1 MQIKKIKLN
10 NIRSYENEEI
20 KFPEGITLLS
30 GNIGSGKSTILLSID
45 FALFGIRRGELDGAS
60 LLRNGADA
68 AYVTLDLII
77 DNKQVSIKR
86 ILKKTSAGITQSAGY
101 LTINDITQELTP
113 VELKQKILELL
124 KYPQEI
130 LTKKSMIYRYTVYT
144 PQEETKA
151 ILLGDKELRLETL
164 RRVFNIDKYKRV
176 KDNYKILISELKI
189 KKKESAALIYDLEDK
204 KSRLKEN
211 ESSQKLLSE
220 NIAVANYYINKKL
233 ESIVNV
239 KLNLSKI
246 EDQIKSLNNT
256 KKESEIISLNI
267 KLKQESQF
275 KSQLALER
283 DTLEIESMSKGLNL

>member
-130 LTKKSMIYRYTVYT
+130 LTKKSIIY
-144 PQEETKA
+144 K
-151 ILLGDKELRLETL
+151 
-164 RRVFNIDKYKRV
+164 
-176 KDNYKILISELKI
+176 
-189 KKKESAALIYDLEDK
+189 
-204 KSRLKEN
+204 
-211 ESSQKLLSE
+211 
-220 NIAVANYYINKKL
+220 
-233 ESIVNV
+233 
-239 KLNLSKI
+239 
-246 EDQIKSLNNT
+246 
-256 KKESEIISLNI
+256 
-267 KLKQESQF
+267 
-275 KSQLALER
+275 
-283 DTLEIESMSKGLNL
+283 